1 MERHLKYLLSLPKL
15 DQMVIFFW
23 TWSIPVNIE
32 IKKIFSLFAFAFR
45 LVQFYN
51 FLCLSYDLKKCVKMC
66 LFGRMPYFPEIDKAQ
81 KSGLLG
87 ERLWVYSSILV
98 QFLREGDSLWVTFSG
113 GGGGEQFTLVS
124 PFPDQSQEKSWQ
136 IWMIEYHKDSPATS
150 RKPKIAS
157 WATYIFNQNFIV
169 SPNYKRRHPRKWIR
183 IFPFLFKMFSLNP
196 IRAGGPC

>member
-1 MERHLKYLLSLPKL
+1 M
-15 DQMVIFFW
+15 
-23 TWSIPVNIE
+23 
-32 IKKIFSLFAFAFR
+32 FAFAFR

-51 FLCLSYDLKKCVKMC
+51 FYVSAITWKNVLKCVILEQCHTLLRLIKHRHLVYLGKDC
-66 LFGRMPYFPEIDKAQ
+66 GFTAQ
-81 KSGLLG
+81 YLCNSLEK
-87 ERLWVYSSILV
+87 ETHCE
-98 QFLREGDSLWVTFSG
+98 LRFRG
-113 GGGGEQFTLVS
+113 GGGGQQFSLVS
-124 PFPDQSQEKSWQ
+124 PFPDQSKEKSWQ